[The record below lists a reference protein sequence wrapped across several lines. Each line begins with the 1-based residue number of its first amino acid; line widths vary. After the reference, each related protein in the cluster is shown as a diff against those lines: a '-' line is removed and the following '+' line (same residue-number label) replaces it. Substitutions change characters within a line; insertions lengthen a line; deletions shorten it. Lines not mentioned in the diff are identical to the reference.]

1 MPSAGVTVPSVF
13 AREYGFTVT
22 GTNTLA
28 YAERFANALDVALN
42 AGTLGYTNLS
52 NPADSVPSYMS
63 AADPSVREQEISNGG
78 RYVLD
83 STTSGIYT
91 FISSGQ
97 ATTVVGSGIGDDVLV
112 EGAKQ
117 VNAQHLG
124 KPSSAIYI
132 DTGGANL
139 ITFVD
144 GHNVYDGTA
153 ASGIDTIVAGAG
165 QDTINAGTS
174 VKAIAF
180 SGTGSATINLNDTIV
195 AGADSNPK
203 AEDPSDYNQFA
214 FLDDGTN
221 VVYANGMADEVIATA
236 PGQLIIGGAD
246 TGDTDLF
253 SLVPPTPAMNA
264 AVNAQVSG
272 GLADGND
279 TVVADAGTVSV
290 YNGSDNN
297 IIFGGS
303 GALVAAFADSVVGS
317 VVGGTGTTV
326 VYGTAGDTID
336 YFSADSVSGGIVVL
350 GSGVESVD
358 ASSANSI
365 LTVVLGTGNETLTSG
380 TNTTYNANFDATG
393 GGTSITIN
401 DFVPTDTFN
410 FVGYDQAQYEAA
422 LASGT
427 TVSGGYQI
435 TLSDSTKVTF
445 TNISSLAGHTTMSP
459 SSSSS

>member
-52 NPADSVPSYMS
+52 NPADSVPSYTS

-112 EGAKQ
+112 EGQTQ
-117 VNAQHLG
+117 VAAQGLS

-144 GHNVYDGTA
+144 GNNVYDGTA
-153 ASGIDTIVAGAG
+153 ASGIDTIVAGSG
-165 QDTINAGTS
+165 DDTINTGS
-174 VKAIAF
+174 DVKAIAF
-180 SGTGSATINLNDTIV
+180 SGTGSGTFNLNDTIA

-203 AEDPSDYNQFA
+203 TNDPGDYNQFV

-221 VVYANGMADEVIATA
+221 LVSANGMADEIIATA
-236 PGQLIIGGAD
+236 PGQLIYGGVDAA
-246 TGDTDLF
+246 DTDLV
-253 SLVPPTPAMNA
+253 SLVATRVVAPANIQDLA
-264 AVNAQVSG
+264 AGSTAI
-272 GLADGND
+272 GND
-279 TVVADAGTVSV
+279 TIVADAATFSV
-290 YNGSDNN
+290 YNATDGNLIYS
-297 IIFGGS
+297 GS
-303 GALVAAFADSVVGS
+303 GALVAAFAESVAGS
-317 VVGGTGTTV
+317 VVGGTGTTH
-326 VYGTAGDTID
+326 VYGSAGDTID
-336 YFSADSVSGGIVVL
+336 YFSTDTMTGGIAIL
-350 GSGVESVD
+350 GSGAESVD
-358 ASSANSI
+358 ASGAASI

-380 TNTTYNANFDATG
+380 TNTTYNANVDATG
-393 GGTSITIN
+393 NGTSITIS

-410 FVGYDQAQYEAA
+410 FVGYSEAQYEAA
-422 LASGT
+422 LQSGT
-427 TVSGGYQI
+427 TVSGGYKI
-435 TLSDSTKVTF
+435 TLSDSTTVTF
-445 TNISSLAGHTTMSP
+445 TNISSLAGHTTLSP
-459 SSSSS
+459 SSSS